1 MTELQLQRTAEGPNV
16 QEMPFW
22 LEKATLWDQ
31 SDSSHTRKD
40 ISLNLRSLRDF
51 FHQVLT
57 EINNVSST
65 TETMKRLPL
74 LGQVLGRL
82 CWNPYVTADGAS
94 RGLLLQCLL
103 ALYSE
108 HPSNAVERK
117 ANEWIRK
124 VLCRLTTEEDDGATL
139 AMMKHLGVP
148 TREYY
153 VKVLNKMVT
162 MIQES
167 IWKSRCSHS
176 NRNQKCSC
184 GSIQAASEAF
194 MSLITCAEASPVIG
208 TLLQQP
214 APCIRG
220 GLSENFID
228 ALHSAY
234 SRCDLPLEE
243 EVVISLWCHSLPF
256 LEEAVL
262 SLLDSATAAGSTPDK
277 IKEQVTKSL
286 LPKACAQHCSIFLVV
301 NDIFRTVLKR
311 AERNE
316 CVKDFL
322 QTFTKCFLRE
332 LTLLQPQTSASL
344 KAFFPQSPSSLLLYL
359 LTMPSEMPRESWKNH
374 LMWVSSTLQRLTEEE
389 EEEEG
394 SDAINIRGHS
404 RVFEAWFLLAQCAH
418 WVQVAVQLLVTSG
431 PEDCG
436 SLLWLLTFY
445 HRPTNRWHHRAA
457 QLVQAKAAW
466 DQLYSIFSVGAH
478 PLPAD
483 RLQPLLSLLSSRPQQ
498 LSLITLHLL
507 VSFAVFGQLPLST
520 STEITLKVLDQS
532 GLREEA
538 AHFLS
543 SLRLQLND
551 QGCSANDSVS
561 LRVEDLH
568 SKIKQM

>member
-1 MTELQLQRTAEGPNV
+1 HVRL
-16 QEMPFW
+16 
-22 LEKATLWDQ
+22 
-31 SDSSHTRKD
+31 
-40 ISLNLRSLRDF
+40 LRPSP
-51 FHQVLT
+51 
-57 EINNVSST
+57 ST

-82 CWNPYVTADGAS
+82 CWNPYVTADGEYI
-94 RGLLLQCLL
+94 
-103 ALYSE
+103 YSNIFFSS
-108 HPSNAVERK
+108 HNLIK
-117 ANEWIRK
+117 YQTCK

-153 VKVLNKMVT
+153 VKVLNKVYSDHHVLSFCFPNDT
-162 MIQES
+162 NFNISQTPQ
-167 IWKSRCSHS
+167 R
-176 NRNQKCSC
+176 CSC

-228 ALHSAY
+228 ALHS
-234 SRCDLPLEE
+234 E

-332 LTLLQPQTSASL
+332 LTLLQPQVW
-344 KAFFPQSPSSLLLYL
+344 LLFNLGSYKCD
-359 LTMPSEMPRESWKNH
+359 WKNH

-394 SDAINIRGHS
+394 SDAINI

-445 HRPTNRWHHRAA
+445 HRPTNRWHHRA
-457 QLVQAKAAW
+457 VQAKAAW

-478 PLPAD
+478 PLP
-483 RLQPLLSLLSSRPQQ
+483 Q

-520 STEITLKVLDQS
+520 STEITLKVR
-532 GLREEA
+532 G
-538 AHFLS
+538 FF
-543 SLRLQLND
+543 SLL
-551 QGCSANDSVS
+551 
-561 LRVEDLH
+561 
-568 SKIKQM
+568 ITFF